1 MSSKINLLPNAAK
14 FKAYRQLMRTLNKK
28 LVEWEIGVGVVALVL
43 IIGVGAGV
51 RIWSGKVEKTLNQW
65 KQEFANL
72 GPGVEASQKIKYQ
85 AKIVG
90 RVMDERFEYGQA
102 FGAIGK
108 LFPPEVI
115 LEKSDFKNEGSFN
128 VAGIVPTDIGVDQV
142 ESIIRDINEGKNEYF
157 TKMELKKMSWNPEGW
172 QFEATVYLKT

>member
-1 MSSKINLLPNAAK
+1 MNSKINLLPNAAK

-28 LVEWEIGVGVVALVL
+28 IVEWEIGVGVVVIVL
-43 IIGVGAGV
+43 TIAVGVGV
-51 RIWSGKVEKTLNQW
+51 RTWSSRVEKTLNHW
-65 KQEFANL
+65 KQEFTNL

-128 VAGIVPTDIGVDQV
+128 VTGTIPTDIGVDQV
-142 ESIIRDINEGKNEYF
+142 ESIIRDINEGKNDYF
-157 TKMELKKMSWNPEGW
+157 TKMELKKMNWNMEGW
-172 QFEATVYLKT
+172 QFDAIVYLKT